1 MGKYSYVRSHM
12 PKRISFTAIM
22 LTAALIV
29 SGLVSRSAAADD
41 LRMSK
46 DELRSMLGSADLVV
60 IDVRTEKEW
69 KKSDKKISGSTWED
83 AEEVNAWADKYPK
96 DKTIVLYCS

>member
-1 MGKYSYVRSHM
+1 M

-22 LTAALIV
+22 LTAVLFVGGIA
-29 SGLVSRSAAADD
+29 SRSAAADD

-46 DELRSMLGSADLVV
+46 DELRSMLGSGDLVV

-69 KKSDKKISGSTWED
+69 KKSDKKIIGSTWED

-96 DKTIVLYCS
+96 NKTIVLYCS

>member
-1 MGKYSYVRSHM
+1 M

-22 LTAALIV
+22 LTAVLIV
-29 SGLVSRSAAADD
+29 SGIASRSAAADD

-69 KKSDKKISGSTWED
+69 KKSDKKIIGSTWED

>member
-1 MGKYSYVRSHM
+1 M

-29 SGLVSRSAAADD
+29 SGLVSRSAGADD

>member
-1 MGKYSYVRSHM
+1 M

>member
-1 MGKYSYVRSHM
+1 
-12 PKRISFTAIM
+12 M
-22 LTAALIV
+22 LTAVLFVGGIA
-29 SGLVSRSAAADD
+29 SRSAAADD

-46 DELRSMLGSADLVV
+46 DELRSLLGSADLVV

-69 KKSDKKISGSTWED
+69 KKSDKKIIGSTWED

-96 DKTIVLYCS
+96 NKTIVLYCS

>member
-1 MGKYSYVRSHM
+1 
-12 PKRISFTAIM
+12 M
-22 LTAALIV
+22 LTAVLFVGGIA
-29 SGLVSRSAAADD
+29 SRSAAADD

-46 DELRSMLGSADLVV
+46 DELRSMLGSGDLVV

-69 KKSDKKISGSTWED
+69 KKSDKKIIGSTWED

-96 DKTIVLYCS
+96 NKTIVLYCS

>member
-1 MGKYSYVRSHM
+1 
-12 PKRISFTAIM
+12 M

>member
-1 MGKYSYVRSHM
+1 
-12 PKRISFTAIM
+12 M

-46 DELRSMLGSADLVV
+46 DELRSLLGSADLVV

>member
-1 MGKYSYVRSHM
+1 
-12 PKRISFTAIM
+12 M

-69 KKSDKKISGSTWED
+69 KKSDKKIIGSTWKD

>member
-1 MGKYSYVRSHM
+1 M

-69 KKSDKKISGSTWED
+69 KKSDKKIIGSTWED